1 MKDFGGKLAV
11 VTGGGS
17 GIGKQLVLQLVSEG
31 CDVAICDV
39 SMENMQETQRACNQ
53 QAAQGAKTSIHL
65 CDVSDEAAVNG
76 FADEV
81 LREHSRD
88 HINLLFNNAGIGG
101 GGSFIIDDRE
111 GWDKTFDICW
121 FGVYNCCRAFM
132 PLMIKAD
139 AAHLINISSVN
150 GFWATIGPTT
160 AHTAYSAAK
169 FAVKGFSEALV
180 NDLRL
185 NAPHV
190 EVSVVMPG
198 HVATSLVE
206 NSNKIMSGVSVE
218 ELTAEDFSQMRERL
232 RPSLGDAV
240 DDDSDED
247 LRAMIIQRAASFQ
260 EDGLTS
266 AAEAAE
272 IILTGVK
279 ESNWRILVGQ
289 DAHVLDELV
298 RQSPKEAYEESFI
311 DKLKSKTT
319 WKLGDIVAGTND

>member
-53 QAAQGAKTSIHL
+53 QAAQGAKTSIYL

-81 LREHSRD
+81 LREHNRD

-101 GGSFIIDDRE
+101 GGSFIIDDRD